1 MNVIRCDHS
10 MNMQLFCHRHRRHGA
25 HHSLH
30 LSLNL
35 FLSLFWVEPHKK
47 RIKGQTNSASRA
59 PKYTYR
65 QQKNIRKH
73 NEFINC
79 IYSRLSSSRSRKI
92 YVYNGDVQPHLCS
105 YLASLAGR
113 EWSGGG
119 TAGAGFG
126 RVAYEVLIQRMRK
139 QLRNNSE
146 TPDKFINKS
155 SLISLGLVEHGR
167 TKISETLHS
176 NLGRA
181 HLLHQLWRSLRVFLL
196 LPFVGRTWPY
206 SNQSE
211 SVGSG
216 KSGVSLQLGARLP
229 SP

>member
-1 MNVIRCDHS
+1 
-10 MNMQLFCHRHRRHGA
+10 
-25 HHSLH
+25 
-30 LSLNL
+30 
-35 FLSLFWVEPHKK
+35 
-47 RIKGQTNSASRA
+47 
-59 PKYTYR
+59 
-65 QQKNIRKH
+65 
-73 NEFINC
+73 
-79 IYSRLSSSRSRKI
+79 
-92 YVYNGDVQPHLCS
+92 
-105 YLASLAGR
+105 
-113 EWSGGG
+113 
-119 TAGAGFG
+119 
-126 RVAYEVLIQRMRK
+126 MRK
-139 QLRNNSE
+139 QLGNNSE